1 MLARALRVPALRKR
15 LLLTVLAV
23 VLFRLGQNL
32 PLPGLRADALE
43 APGVDAG
50 GGGGGGGEAAGGDP
64 RLYGLVELLTGDG
77 LGELSVLTFGILP
90 ALAARLVAD
99 LAGPLIPR
107 VRLLAASGQDGA
119 AVLARRTRWLAVLL
133 AAVLGVVVTTGV
145 YGDGCVPLT
154 GLCAPGESGLV
165 QERADG
171 PLGAVTLVACMTAG
185 AAVVLW
191 LSGLITARGIG
202 EGLSVLLVAQLA
214 AVVPGQV
221 ADAARETGGAR
232 AALVVL
238 AVVLA
243 LVVMTVLAVLVG
255 QAERR
260 IPLQRTKRMIGRHPL
275 GPAPTYVPVRGGQ
288 GGFGMM
294 IPASLLLL
302 VPAPAGA
309 WLLPG
314 YVLLVLVHAW
324 LRAGTEPDAV
334 EVAERLKRSGMFVP
348 GIPMGRP
355 TAQYLAYVRSR
366 IGLAAALCMT
376 VVALLPVA
384 ALLVLDGPAERFAL
398 SATTLLIVA
407 SAAVGTAL
415 PAARQLESFAAQHAY
430 GPILR

>member
-107 VRLLAASGQDGA
+107 VRLLAASGEDGA

-171 PLGAVTLVACMTAG
+171 PLGALTLVACMTAG

-260 IPLQRTKRMIGRHPL
+260 IPLQRAKRMIGRHPL

-302 VPAPAGA
+302 VPAPAGP

-314 YVLLVLVHAW
+314 YVLLVLGHAW

-334 EVAERLKRSGMFVP
+334 EVAQRLKRSGMFVP
-348 GIPMGRP
+348 GIPMGRQ

-384 ALLVLDGPAERFAL
+384 ALMVLDGPAERFAL

-415 PAARQLESFAAQHAY
+415 PAARQLESLGAQHAY

>member
-15 LLLTVLAV
+15 LLFTVLAV

-43 APGVDAG
+43 APGVDA
-50 GGGGGGGEAAGGDP
+50 GGGGEAAGGDP

-221 ADAARETGGAR
+221 T
-232 AALVVL
+232 
-238 AVVLA
+238 
-243 LVVMTVLAVLVG
+243 
-255 QAERR
+255 
-260 IPLQRTKRMIGRHPL
+260 
-275 GPAPTYVPVRGGQ
+275 
-288 GGFGMM
+288 
-294 IPASLLLL
+294 
-302 VPAPAGA
+302 
-309 WLLPG
+309 
-314 YVLLVLVHAW
+314 
-324 LRAGTEPDAV
+324 
-334 EVAERLKRSGMFVP
+334 
-348 GIPMGRP
+348 
-355 TAQYLAYVRSR
+355 
-366 IGLAAALCMT
+366 
-376 VVALLPVA
+376 
-384 ALLVLDGPAERFAL
+384 
-398 SATTLLIVA
+398 
-407 SAAVGTAL
+407 
-415 PAARQLESFAAQHAY
+415 
-430 GPILR
+430 